1 MYSYNIGLMCKWI
14 LLEFS
19 WMGTPLVVLLISF
32 LFFQIPNYA
41 QKNKICEHATFSK
54 QPTCPWIQ
62 NSTTIACESEELFG
76 TLFSVHF
83 DHRMGFHHEI
93 FATKCSAC
101 LLLSLDFEI
110 TKKKKKCERNEKN
123 EKKRKAGGP
132 VQTIW
137 RGSKLQSNYA
147 MTLLVFPFK
156 RRTSKRIINTWTCV
170 VIKARCSW
178 MLTENINLPS
188 QVGSQLC
195 FGNTCKTKYVSSFFF
210 PFSRPYK

>member
-1 MYSYNIGLMCKWI
+1 MRTRNI
-14 LLEFS
+14 
-19 WMGTPLVVLLISF
+19 
-32 LFFQIPNYA
+32 FQAANLPVNTKLNHDCVRIRRIIWNF
-41 QKNKICEHATFSK
+41 IFRTFWSPDGFPPRDFCHK
-54 QPTCPWIQ
+54 M
-62 NSTTIACESEELFG
+62 L
-76 TLFSVHF
+76 SV
-83 DHRMGFHHEI
+83 
-93 FATKCSAC
+93 SPS
-101 LLLSLDFEI
+101 LSRFWNNQ
-110 TKKKKKCERNEKN
+110 KKKKKCERNEKN